1 MDKRRT
7 GLTIKRVP
15 TTFDPR
21 VRVDSLAAG
30 SVFSINDSDLW
41 MLMEVS
47 PAVKYVNHMTMRDES
62 VLLCVGLH
70 SGQLCHISQSQ
81 SVYPQADAVLLVPST
96 N

>member
-1 MDKRRT
+1 MKT
-7 GLTIKRVP
+7 TLTIKRVP

-21 VRVDSLAAG
+21 VRVDALAAG
-30 SVFSINDSDLW
+30 SVFSINGSDMW

-47 PAVKYVNHMTMRDES
+47 MAVKYVNRMTMQDES

-81 SVYPQADAVLLVPST
+81 PVYPQADTVLLVPTT